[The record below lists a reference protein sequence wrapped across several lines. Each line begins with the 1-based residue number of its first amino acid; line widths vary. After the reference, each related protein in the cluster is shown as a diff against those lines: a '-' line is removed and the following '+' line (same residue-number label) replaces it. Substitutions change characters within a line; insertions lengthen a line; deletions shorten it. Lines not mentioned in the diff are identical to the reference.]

1 MPPTLTSIAHELGQL
16 ATQLTWQQ
24 WGALGAQTNDSA
36 PYHQAAIDPEA
47 LLLMSLALLEHE
59 KRLADVI
66 SSWITLNSDLLS
78 VQRVRNLARTFPAAA
93 QESLSA
99 VATTAIMEAKDLR
112 WRSVLRPGEQ
122 TALAAR
128 AGKLRATKPAFM
140 LTATLMLQLR
150 QGMGVGVKADVFAF
164 LLTSYNHGRD
174 WASATAMARA
184 LGYTSAAIGR
194 NADDLAA
201 ARFIHKMQSVED
213 AVTSTRMYMADPGMW
228 GNPLRIG
235 NIQSGWRYWKE
246 RFGFIADVL
255 EQGQKLEAAHAS
267 EFAVANACRKLLE
280 RHRMALYRDVVDA
293 PMTLDASADPVA
305 ALHQASSRMAEWLR
319 NNP

>member
-1 MPPTLTSIAHELGQL
+1 MPPTLTSIAQHLEQVT
-16 ATQLTWQQ
+16 TQLTWQQ

-36 PYHQAAIDPEA
+36 PHHQAAIDPEA

-66 SSWITLNSDLLS
+66 SSWVTLNSDLLS
-78 VQRVRNLARTFPAAA
+78 VQRIRNLARTFPAAV
-93 QESLSA
+93 QENLGA
-99 VATTAIMEAKDLR
+99 VAAIAIKEAKDLR
-112 WRSVLRPGEQ
+112 WRSVARDWQKHTLP
-122 TALAAR
+122 AR

-140 LTATLMLQLR
+140 LTATLLLQLR

-201 ARFIHKMQSVED
+201 ARFIHKMQSVEN
-213 AVTSTRMYMADPGMW
+213 AATSARMYMADPGTW
-228 GNPLRIG
+228 GPPLRLG
-235 NIQSGWRYWKE
+235 FIQPGWRYWKE

-267 EFAVANACRKLLE
+267 EFAVANACRKLLD

-293 PMTLDASADPVA
+293 PMTSDASADPVA